1 MDRDPRKHVNL
12 NLKKLLRL
20 VVLFGFLLFLTLAPT
35 LHSPTASAGK
45 PLTTAEVLEQLQAK
59 AQTLKSF
66 KARFEQ
72 RKFSRLLLT
81 PMDSEGF
88 LYWQPPGLFR
98 WEVVSPAP
106 LTFVTQGEKI
116 MLLYPDLKRAT
127 LYRKPLGG
135 GILEQIT
142 GATGD
147 PEEFQRQYRL
157 EVAPVVQS
165 GVSKWIK
172 MIMEPNT
179 RRQARYFKRLE
190 VKIDPNTWLP
200 EEIAIQESNKD
211 WTVIHLSNP
220 LENTELPAGLFNVE
234 PPEDFQVQRYQGGGR
249 P

>member
-1 MDRDPRKHVNL
+1 
-12 NLKKLLRL
+12 
-20 VVLFGFLLFLTLAPT
+20 
-35 LHSPTASAGK
+35 
-45 PLTTAEVLEQLQAK
+45 
-59 AQTLKSF
+59 
-66 KARFEQ
+66 
-72 RKFSRLLLT
+72 
-81 PMDSEGF
+81 
-88 LYWQPPGLFR
+88 
-98 WEVVSPAP
+98 
-106 LTFVTQGEKI
+106 
-116 MLLYPDLKRAT
+116 

-157 EVAPVVQS
+157 EVATVVQS

-179 RRQARYFKRLE
+179 RRQTRYFKRLE

-200 EEIAIQESNKD
+200 EEVAIQESNKD

-220 LENTELPAGLFNVE
+220 LENAELPAGLFNVE

>member
-1 MDRDPRKHVNL
+1 MDRDPRKHVGL

-20 VVLFGFLLFLTLAPT
+20 VLLFGFLLFFTSVPT
-35 LHSPTASAGK
+35 LHFPTASAEK
-45 PLTTAEVLEQLQAK
+45 VLTPAEVLEQLQAK

-66 KARFEQ
+66 RARFEQ

-88 LYWQPPGLFR
+88 LYWQPPGRFR

-127 LYRKPLGG
+127 LYRNPLGG

-165 GVSKWIK
+165 GVRKWIK

-179 RRQARYFKRLE
+179 RRQARHFKRLE

-200 EEIAIQESNKD
+200 EEVSIQESNKD
-211 WTVIHLSNP
+211 WTVIQLSNP
-220 LENTELPAGLFNVE
+220 QENTDLPAELFNVE